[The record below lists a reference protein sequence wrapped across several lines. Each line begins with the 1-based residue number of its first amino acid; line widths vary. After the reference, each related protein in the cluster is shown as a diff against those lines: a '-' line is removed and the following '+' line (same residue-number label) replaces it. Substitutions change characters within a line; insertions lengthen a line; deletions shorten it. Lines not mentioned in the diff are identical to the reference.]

1 MNRLLNVYEKFHS
14 SSLRKKAIDFCLE
27 YINAED
33 EQTNYIDIGP
43 VNQVMNSIAAYHAY
57 GKDLE
62 QFKKHVERWAD
73 YLWVAEDGMKMQGY
87 NGSQLWDTAFAVQ
100 AITEGGFEKY
110 FPETVEKAFEFI
122 DASQIKEEVRDHKKY
137 FRHDSL
143 GGWPFSTAEH
153 SWPITDC
160 TAEGLKVSLRNKEI
174 GKSGNQEI
182 RKSA

>member
-1 MNRLLNVYEKFHS
+1 MAYCFGNRVVGKRTSLVEELRKEIYTKEYSSVNWKKAQNTCAGADLYYPQSLLLKGMNRLLNVYEKFHS

-43 VNQVMNSIAAYHAY
+43 VNQVMNSISVFHAY
-57 GKDLE
+57 GKDSIP
-62 QFKKHVERWAD
+62 FKKHVERWAD

-110 FPETVEKAFEFI
+110 FLWSRTSSLI
-122 DASQIKEEVRDHKKY
+122 WLASI
-137 FRHDSL
+137 
-143 GGWPFSTAEH
+143 
-153 SWPITDC
+153 
-160 TAEGLKVSLRNKEI
+160 N
-174 GKSGNQEI
+174 
-182 RKSA
+182 